1 MIVLRIWNRE
11 RVKTNL
17 AWMAGLLCFGLLFFF
32 VFVMQG
38 TVEESARI
46 YHMFCYIFLV
56 MFFTAV
62 MLFLSRWETK
72 TAQEEQQQ
80 MMEEVRELQH
90 VMELE
95 KVHYEQIEAR
105 REEMAKL
112 RHDYNNVITSV
123 MYLIENG
130 KTEEAREIMRD
141 LSERINRTKD

>member
-1 MIVLRIWNRE
+1 MWIAA
-11 RVKTNL
+11 T
-17 AWMAGLLCFGLLFFF
+17 LLFLFPLAAIRWMRNVRTSGDSPDSYF
-32 VFVMQG
+32 
-38 TVEESARI
+38 
-46 YHMFCYIFLV
+46 IFICIFSV
-56 MFFTAV
+56 AV
-62 MLFLSRWETK
+62 YAVLMLFLSRSEK
-72 TAQEEQQQ
+72 KEAQEEQQQ

-90 VMELE
+90 AMELE

-141 LSERINRTKD
+141 LSERISRTKE

>member
-1 MIVLRIWNRE
+1 
-11 RVKTNL
+11 
-17 AWMAGLLCFGLLFFF
+17 
-32 VFVMQG
+32 
-38 TVEESARI
+38 
-46 YHMFCYIFLV
+46 
-56 MFFTAV
+56 
-62 MLFLSRWETK
+62 
-72 TAQEEQQQ
+72 

-90 VMELE
+90 AMELE

-141 LSERINRTKD
+141 LSERINGTKE